1 MIHCLRMSTV
11 TIPKR
16 EYEALKKDAGAWRKV
31 MAVNRSEVVRTLNR
45 KTFEAIQSLRIG
57 KGKEYVG
64 GTKQIFDTLVNGK
77 KGVAKKRLPA
87 GLRQALREVAQ
98 GKLSG
103 PFNSVEE
110 FMADLKR

>member
-1 MIHCLRMSTV
+1 MSTV

-16 EYEALKKDAGAWRKV
+16 EYEALKKDAGAWRK
-31 MAVNRSEVVRTLNR
+31 T
-45 KTFEAIQSLRIG
+45 IQGLRADRG
-57 KGKEYVG
+57 KAYTV

-77 KGVAKKRLPA
+77 KGVAKKKLPP

-110 FMADLKR
+110 FMANLKR